1 MMSKTG
7 MSFHKRMQSQNQ
19 AKALGQSTV
28 ASHKQQLVQATGS
41 KRQAA
46 MGGVGA
52 GQKGLGSLTNS
63 NVQ

>member
-19 AKALGQSTV
+19 VKALGPSAV
-28 ASHKQQLVQATGS
+28 ASHKQQVAQATGS

-46 MGGVGA
+46 MGGVGT
-52 GQKGLGSLTNS
+52 GQKGLGAVTNS

>member
-19 AKALGQSTV
+19 TKGVGQSTV

-46 MGGVGA
+46 MGGA
-52 GQKGLGSLTNS
+52 GQKGLGAVSNS